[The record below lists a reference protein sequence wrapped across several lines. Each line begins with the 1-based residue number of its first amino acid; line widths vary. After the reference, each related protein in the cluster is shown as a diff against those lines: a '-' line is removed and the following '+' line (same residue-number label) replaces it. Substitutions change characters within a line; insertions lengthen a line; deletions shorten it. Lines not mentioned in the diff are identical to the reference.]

1 MGGRDNGVLYLKHLV
16 LCGLVFSRFLDLR
29 GNLGIVKEKPTSKT
43 CFFLEKKRLA
53 PHIYQA
59 KFCLAVFL

>member
-29 GNLGIVKEKPTSKT
+29 RNLGIVKEKPTSKIVSSV
-43 CFFLEKKRLA
+43 KKSA
-53 PHIYQA
+53 
-59 KFCLAVFL
+59 